1 MTPASHTRPSDGIGG
16 VPLTRDSLDTLR
28 ALAVRF
34 RELARPLPEHV
45 IVEIALRRLYSE
57 YCLYDKDIQPTDT
70 TSTRLIKRN
79 SLQVLAAR
87 YREYMNLE
95 TVILRKRRTA

>member
-1 MTPASHTRPSDGIGG
+1 MTPSTRLRPSDELSS
-16 VPLTRDSLDTLR
+16 VPFTRESRDMLR

-34 RELARPLPEHV
+34 HDLARPLPEHA
-45 IVEIALRRLYSE
+45 IVEVALRRLYSE
-57 YCLYDKDIQPTDT
+57 YCLFDSEVQPTDV

-79 SLQVLAAR
+79 SLQVLQAR

-95 TVILRKRRTA
+95 TIVIRKRRTA